1 MERAIVIF
9 PYYLY
14 LCAIMNRGNRIIATI
29 AVALML
35 LAPTSLRAQE
45 QELIKLDHALDISQT
60 YIDTHNA
67 YILELNTL
75 LGDSSLSLQRRYD
88 VLCSL
93 YEAYRSFQFD
103 KAIETLYERESV
115 ARQLGN
121 DSLLDD
127 VDLDRAQ
134 LYSMA
139 GMFLESH
146 QVLDNNIDTL
156 RLNKRQL
163 IRYYDVQQRFY
174 SNFSDYTSDAHTR
187 DQSFD
192 MRSYYRNRILEL
204 SDPTDEIYQ
213 QMVVANHIECGEYE
227 AAERVNLEILSKYQ
241 PHEHEYAM
249 FAYDQAR
256 ICEQLERRADMKM
269 WLARSAMADI
279 CSATKD
285 HASLCSLAQLLI
297 TENDIDRAFRYV
309 TISLNDALFYNAKL
323 RPWQISAIIPEIE
336 GAYADK
342 QRQNLLRQEEHQRIL
357 EDNQRILEEKEEHS
371 RQQAR
376 IISIL
381 AVALFIICV
390 FLVISLLRSRK
401 AARKIHNMNERI
413 GNTNT
418 ELQELNTKLASV
430 NSDLREA
437 NAVKE
442 EYIALFLSMCSDY
455 IEKITSL
462 RRNVRRKISQ
472 GKVEEL
478 DKELSS
484 SSYLDEELNS
494 FYEMFDNAFLSL
506 YPNFVEEFNAML
518 KPDAHIELKRGERLN
533 TELRI
538 FALIRLGI
546 TDSSRIAA
554 LLRYSVNTI
563 YNYRART
570 KNNALVDR
578 DTFEERIKTIGR

>member
-1 MERAIVIF
+1 MKHRNNSIVTLVI
-9 PYYLY
+9 
-14 LCAIMNRGNRIIATI
+14 
-29 AVALML
+29 VALAL
-35 LAPTSLRAQE
+35 LLPTTLRAQE
-45 QELIKLDHALDISQT
+45 SEQELRRLDHTLDISNT
-60 YIDTHNA
+60 YIDSHNI
-67 YILELNTL
+67 YIQGLDNILN
-75 LGDSSLSLQRRYD
+75 DESLSLERRYE
-88 VLCSL
+88 VLCEL
-93 YEAYRSFQFD
+93 YDAYRSFQFD
-103 KAIETLYERESV
+103 KAIEILDKRQRV
-115 ARQLGN
+115 AEELGN
-121 DSLLDD
+121 SSLIID

-139 GMFLESH
+139 GMFLESR
-146 QVLDNNIDTL
+146 QVLDNSIDTQ
-156 RLNKRQL
+156 RLNERQL
-163 IRYYDVQQRFY
+163 ITYYDVQQRFY
-174 SNFSDYTSDAHTR
+174 SNYSDYTSDEQTR
-187 DQSFD
+187 DESSD

-204 SDPTDEIYQ
+204 SDSNDEVYQ
-213 QMVVANHIECGEYE
+213 RMLVINHIERGEYAE
-227 AAERVNLEILSKYQ
+227 AERINAAILAKYQ

-256 ICEQLERRADMKM
+256 ICEQLGRRDEMKM

-285 HASLCSLAQLLI
+285 HASLCSLAQLLVA
-297 TENDIDRAFRYV
+297 ENDIDRAFRYV
-309 TISLNDALFYNAKL
+309 TMSLNDALFYNAKL

-336 GAYADK
+336 GAYHEK
-342 QRQNLLRQEEHQRIL
+342 QQQDLIKQEQQQH
-357 EDNQRILEEKEEHS
+357 ILEEKERYS
-371 RQQAR
+371 RQQTL

-381 AVALFIICV
+381 AVLLFVICV
-390 FLVISLLRSRK
+390 ILVYMLVRSRK
-401 AARKIHNMNERI
+401 ASNKIRMMNERI
-413 GNTNT
+413 GHTNV
-418 ELQELNTKLASV
+418 ELQKLNSMLESV
-430 NSDLREA
+430 NNDLREA
-437 NAVKE
+437 NVVKE

-455 IEKITSL
+455 IEKITAL
-462 RRNVRRKISQ
+462 QRNVRRKISQ
-472 GKVEEL
+472 GKVAEL
-478 DKELSS
+478 DKEMSS
-484 SSYLDEELNS
+484 SDFLDEELQH

-518 KPDAHIELKRGERLN
+518 KPDAHIELKRSERLN